1 MRAAGIAIL
10 FVFLSPHAHAL
21 EPVTALE
28 DGFAVPSGATMVE
41 ANVSYPGAE
50 THAGGVFAA
59 GAWSVPYGVGELAV
73 TTGLA
78 GFCAGRFGF
87 SLVYSGS
94 GFDLYGDEQE
104 KLGFAVRL
112 GGGVS
117 AGLRVTRYAMR
128 IKGFGH
134 ASAWSSDAGFV
145 FHPHESLYLACSC
158 EDLASAE
165 IGETREP
172 LDGRL
177 RLAASYRMREGVT
190 VLASLSK
197 VRMFGPSLSFGMLFE
212 VADVLAVGVTAAG
225 EPDRFEFLCRVGRR
239 AAEFSYRGSY
249 HRELGMSEGFS
260 VGWRRGRNAG
270 RGR

>member
-1 MRAAGIAIL
+1 MRAAGFTIL
-10 FVFLSPHAHAL
+10 FVLLGCPAHAL

-28 DGFAVPSGATMVE
+28 DGFAVPSDATMVE
-41 ANVSYPGAE
+41 ANIPYPGAE
-50 THAGGVFAA
+50 TYTGGFFAA

-78 GFCAGRFGF
+78 GFCTGRFGV
-87 SLVYSGS
+87 SLAYSGS

-104 KLGFAVRL
+104 KLGISVRL
-112 GGGVS
+112 GRGVS
-117 AGLRVTRYAMR
+117 AGLRATRYAMR
-128 IKGFGH
+128 IKGFGR

-145 FHPHESLYLACSC
+145 FRPHESFYLACSY
-158 EDLASAE
+158 EDLVSAE

-177 RLAASYRMREGVT
+177 RLAASCEMHDDVT

-197 VRMFGPSLSFGMLFE
+197 VRMFGPSLSLGLVVK
-212 VADVLAVGVTAAG
+212 VAGILALGVTAAN

-260 VGWRRGRNAG
+260 IGWRRGENAG
-270 RGR
+270 ENE